1 MINIMI
7 GLTLTSLHET
17 MLMKAQIKYVRTMM
31 MNQKIDSL
39 LELFK
44 KWKRKLK
51 LFKYRCCWN
60 FPMGFLHKE
69 VILKDGFIIDK
80 KNVSLLQKLT
90 TRNQEKLEV
99 KSVGVFV
106 ANKVTD
112 EIVETKNML
121 PKLIFYECEE
131 ILEGRRL
138 KLEEELAAEAEKC
151 QGKQ

>member
-1 MINIMI
+1 
-7 GLTLTSLHET
+7 
-17 MLMKAQIKYVRTMM
+17 M
-31 MNQKIDSL
+31 MNQKIDLL

-60 FPMGFLHKE
+60 FPTGFLHKE
-69 VILKDGFIIDK
+69 VILKDGFIKDK
-80 KNVSLLQKLT
+80 KNVSLLQKLKMK
-90 TRNQEKLEV
+90 NQEKLEI

-131 ILEGRRL
+131 ILEARRL

-151 QGKQ
+151 QGK